1 MKAANGA
8 VRQSAALPDLLR
20 SMCDMLAAS
29 RQRIGDAGPRM
40 AQSDSAIART
50 QVTLAKT
57 AAIIAKTKDRH
68 FTNSSSSAKKT
79 GNRVA
84 SALRRLS
91 CTPSIGHACPGSS

>member
-8 VRQSAALPDLLR
+8 ARQGAALPDLLR

-29 RQRIGDAGPRM
+29 RQRIGDAGPLM

-57 AAIIAKTKDRH
+57 AAIIAKSKDRH
-68 FTNSSSSAKKT
+68 STNSSSSA
-79 GNRVA
+79 
-84 SALRRLS
+84 
-91 CTPSIGHACPGSS
+91 